1 MRKNGR
7 TAAGAQRWKCVPCAI
22 TYSFTRQDLTE
33 QSIFTAFIDYVLG
46 KNAQH
51 EVDGTATGRTLRY
64 RFTWCWNVPTPPLTV
79 TGEIYD
85 QLFID
90 GIYLAYNW
98 ALLTAVNER
107 GKVVARQW
115 ATAENAAAYTALL
128 DGLPPPRLITCDGAA
143 GALKAVQA
151 VWGEDAPPVQRCL
164 LHVHRNN
171 IRDLTN
177 RPKTAAG
184 KALRALSRRLLKV
197 TSTTDAADWSAL
209 LAQFHSQYKDWLNE
223 RTYARDDPDEAA
235 RRGKHKPTQWW
246 YTHNRDRRVYYRL
259 ERLTK
264 QGTLFNFLTAHP
276 GHVLH
281 STTNIAESLNARI
294 DAMCYHHRGLSES
307 HLLTA
312 ADWTLYFRWVT
323 PKDPKQIYTQWH
335 HAGRPRRQVIPKKS
349 KNSTEQIGPAHY
361 DTHAIAEE
369 GLWTRKGW
377 AGRSK

>member
-107 GKVVARQW
+107 GQVVARQW

-323 PKDPKQIYTQWH
+323 PKDPKQI
-335 HAGRPRRQVIPKKS
+335 
-349 KNSTEQIGPAHY
+349 
-361 DTHAIAEE
+361 
-369 GLWTRKGW
+369 
-377 AGRSK
+377 